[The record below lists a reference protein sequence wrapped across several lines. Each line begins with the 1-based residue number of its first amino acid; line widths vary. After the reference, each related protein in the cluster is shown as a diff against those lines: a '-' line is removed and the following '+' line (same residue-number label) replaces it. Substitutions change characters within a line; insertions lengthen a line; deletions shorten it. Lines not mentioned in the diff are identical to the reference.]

1 MNKTLLGLE
10 TEYAITPY
18 DKNGTPLD
26 RMLYS
31 KLLVAAASELY
42 PSLFGR
48 DHRDLFLMNGSRLY
62 VDHGANLL
70 NLEYS
75 TPECTNPEELIA
87 HIRAGDHML
96 AGLARDL
103 ESREPEL
110 HQLFISKTNFDYCG
124 HTSGSH
130 ENYLHT
136 ATHAR
141 LAPQIIPHLV
151 SRPIYSGGGGFNA
164 DASHIEFMLSPRVYF
179 LEHLMSCGSQHSR
192 AIFTTKQEPL
202 SNSPYGRLHL
212 LCGEGVRFELTEF
225 LRFGVTVLILRLVD
239 AGLSP
244 ARGIEMDPLAAI
256 NTVARDIHCR
266 ELIGSINGIP
276 ANAIDVQRHYLRQV
290 RAQLSRPFMP
300 EFGATVCDR
309 WESVLD
315 GLESDA
321 MQFAGIL
328 DWPTK
333 HGLYRSFVEQNGQ
346 DWERLIRDD
355 KESQPEIRARL
366 FEFDIRFGDIAD
378 KGLFDTFESN
388 NRPATRLVAE
398 DAIADAIR
406 IPPQGSRART
416 RGEWIARLSQKR
428 EGKECTWDRI
438 QDNKAQKSLKFDDP
452 LDLSAVTWV
461 KEFTGYRV
469 PNRRALFLDD

>member
-1 MNKTLLGLE
+1 MGLE

-18 DKNGTPLD
+18 DKYGTPLD

-31 KLLVAAASELY
+31 TLLVTAASELY

-48 DHRDLFLMNGSRLY
+48 DHRDVFLLNGSRLY

-87 HIRAGDHML
+87 HLRAGDQML

-136 ATHAR
+136 ATQAR

-179 LEHLMSCGSQHSR
+179 LEHLMSGGSQHNR

-212 LCGEGVRFELTEF
+212 LCGEGVRFELTEY
-225 LRFGVTVLILRLVD
+225 LRFGVTALILRLVD
-239 AGLSP
+239 AGFSP
-244 ARGIEMDPLAAI
+244 AHGIELDPLAAI

-266 ELIGSINGIP
+266 EFIGSINGIP
-276 ANAIDVQRHYLRQV
+276 ANAIDVQRHYLQQV
-290 RAQLSRPFMP
+290 RAQLGRPFMP
-300 EFGATVCDR
+300 DFGATVCDR
-309 WESVLD
+309 WESVLN

-333 HGLYRSFVEQNGQ
+333 LGLYRSFVEKNGH
-346 DWERLIRDD
+346 DWECLTRED
-355 KESQPEIRARL
+355 KEPQPEIRARL

-378 KGLFDTFESN
+378 KKLFATFEN
-388 NRPATRLVAE
+388 DNRAAARLVDE

-406 IPPQGSRART
+406 IPPQGSRAKM
-416 RGEWIARLSQKR
+416 RGEWIERLSQKR
-428 EGKECTWDRI
+428 QGKECAWDRI
-438 QDNKAQKSLKFDDP
+438 QDNKAKKSIVFDDP
-452 LDLSAVTWV
+452 LDLSEVAWV
-461 KEFTGYRV
+461 KDTTRYRSSS
-469 PNRRALFLDD
+469 RRALFLDD

>member
-18 DKNGTPLD
+18 DQTGTPLD

-31 KLLVAAASELY
+31 KLLVTAASERY

-48 DHRDLFLMNGSRLY
+48 DHGDLFLLNGSRLY
-62 VDHGANLL
+62 IDHGANLL

-87 HIRAGDHML
+87 HIRAGDRML
-96 AGLARDL
+96 AGLAREL
-103 ESREPEL
+103 EAREPQL

-136 ATHAR
+136 ATQAR

-151 SRPIYSGGGGFNA
+151 SRSIYSGGGGFNA
-164 DASHIEFMLSPRVYF
+164 GASHIGFMLSPRVYF
-179 LEHLMSCGSQHSR
+179 LEYLMSGGTQHSR

-225 LRFGVTVLILRLVD
+225 LRFGVTALILRLVD
-239 AGLSP
+239 AGFSP
-244 ARGIEMDPLAAI
+244 ARGIELDPLTAI

-266 ELIGSINGIP
+266 EFIGSIDGMP

-290 RAQLSRPFMP
+290 RMQLGRPFMP
-300 EFGATVCDR
+300 DFSATVCDR

-333 HGLYRSFVEQNGQ
+333 LGLYRSFVEQQGH
-346 DWERLIRDD
+346 DWERLTD
-355 KESQPEIRARL
+355 KDKASAQDIRASL

-378 KGLFDTFESN
+378 NGLFATFDNDIGADIRLVPEN
-388 NRPATRLVAE
+388 AVTDATRV
-398 DAIADAIR
+398 
-406 IPPQGSRART
+406 PPQGSRAKL
-416 RGEWIARLSQKR
+416 RGDWIERLSQER
-428 EGKECTWDRI
+428 EDKQCGWNVIE
-438 QDNKAQKSLKFDDP
+438 DNMAKKSILFDDP
-452 LDLSAVTWV
+452 LDLSEVTWINDAN
-461 KEFTGYRV
+461 RHRSSS
-469 PNRRALFLDD
+469 RRALFLDD